1 MSYLIHIWKARSL
14 KWTRHPV
21 SLEFETAVF
30 CDGPHVFRAWDSDT
44 AASAMLHLK
53 RFILNVVLPFLDYRA
68 SLEDIDRLLNDPLR
82 GLGSAIR
89 KTGARAA
96 MRSGKDGVQ

>member
-1 MSYLIHIWKARSL
+1 
-14 KWTRHPV
+14 
-21 SLEFETAVF
+21 
-30 CDGPHVFRAWDSDT
+30 
-44 AASAMLHLK
+44 MLHLK

-82 GLGSAIR
+82 DLGPAIR